1 MPNTNEGIDHIIA
14 ATPDWRGETL
24 AELRR
29 IIHDADPNIVEE
41 VKWKRPSNP
50 LGAPVFEHN
59 GVVCMMGPLK
69 GRVRL
74 SIPNGTTLSDPEGIL
89 GVVTP
94 GNKTAIFE
102 VREGETFNADALR
115 DVIRAAVERNLAK
128 PGRKKK

>member
-1 MPNTNEGIDHIIA
+1 MPKTNEGIDEIIA
-14 ATPDWRGETL
+14 ATPDWRGKTL
-24 AELRR
+24 KELRR
-29 IIHDADPNIVEE
+29 VIHEADPDIVEE

-74 SIPNGTTLSDPEGIL
+74 SVPNGTTLPDPEGIL

-102 VREGETFNADALR
+102 VHEGEALNDDALR
-115 DVIRAAVERNLAK
+115 DIIRAAVERNLAK
-128 PGRKKK
+128 PSRKQK